1 MLGSPQFQEEVDP
14 GGVALDNHLVVR
26 DYGRDKASHLPRV
39 AMDEMPFEKA
49 LHLAAAR
56 MQVHVRRQQQPARS
70 QHRIE
75 DLHELAAD
83 LVRKIIEQAGAINEV
98 ILVGG
103 RRSEKRRVGKEF
115 ESR

>member
-83 LVRKIIEQAGAINEV
+83 LVRSEEHTSELQSPMY
-98 ILVGG
+98 LVC
-103 RRSEKRRVGKEF
+103 RLLLEK
-115 ESR
+115 